1 VSPNSNNILS
11 AVVIGTPASLAA
23 KTELKKQATNRLE
36 ELKKRVIYSD
46 KSPEIQINEL
56 AKAFRVDLEKGIL
69 KPGEQL
75 PDVVKK
81 LFSSPEDAIIAGK
94 KIPVT
99 DYRSAL
105 IDTITQQSKDIYST
119 RFFNFVEKI

>member
-1 VSPNSNNILS
+1 
-11 AVVIGTPASLAA
+11 
-23 KTELKKQATNRLE
+23 
-36 ELKKRVIYSD
+36 
-46 KSPEIQINEL
+46 
-56 AKAFRVDLEKGIL
+56 L

-119 RFFNFVEKI
+119 RFFNFVEKFGLENNIVFRSLDEALAKGKSTNNLQTLQQRGPELFYKSSDLFN